1 VSNNAFR
8 KESKLAVKRLKDS
21 VSSAVEKIKEL
32 RNQLEYSGQ
41 RLKEIEEVV
50 DSLTKQNDKPVET
63 LRQIRELE
71 IDNRALADRMNQ
83 GKMVLDRLIAQIDFI
98 EGKN

>member
-1 VSNNAFR
+1 MSNNGFR
-8 KESKLAVKRLKDS
+8 KESKLAVKRLKYS

>member
-1 VSNNAFR
+1 MSNNGFR

-50 DSLTKQNDKPVET
+50 DNLIEQNDKPVET